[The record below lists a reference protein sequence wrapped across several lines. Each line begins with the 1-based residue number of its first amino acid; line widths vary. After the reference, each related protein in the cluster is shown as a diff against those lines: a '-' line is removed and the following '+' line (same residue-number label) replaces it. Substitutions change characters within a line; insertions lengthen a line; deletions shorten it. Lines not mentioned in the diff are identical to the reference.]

1 MVPKFQVAL
10 HASNAALPI
19 LNLWELSHSLQL
31 GPRQV
36 ATSAAYRI
44 RNSGPQQSDGA
55 SSLYSLGSA
64 TMKTKRFNVTM
75 KQALPYNN
83 ITEAFP

>member
-1 MVPKFQVAL
+1 MVFSKYV
-10 HASNAALPI
+10 
-19 LNLWELSHSLQL
+19 WELSHSLQL

-44 RNSGPQQSDGA
+44 RNSGPQQLVGA
-55 SSLYSLGSA
+55 SLLYSLGSA